1 MDNFKFERRVS
12 LFTAVF
18 IVIVVAFLVI
28 RNAPVADANLVV
40 LTRIILALAVGLLGA
55 TMPGFLNVTYN
66 FAGFAVRATGATALF
81 LIAYFGTS
89 HVEALHLPDT
99 LEKKNE
105 ISRHLSDP
113 NNCQTALSESQD
125 LIKIVPNDAVA
136 HSLNGFAE
144 YCVGNIPAALTA
156 FEVATTLD
164 PKYRPAKYNK
174 AAALVRLGRYPEAEA
189 VLALLIAADPNYTSA
204 RYNLAVAQAGLK
216 KYDESFQNFDLVY
229 EKDKQYDAAFGLGF
243 LYLLKG
249 TGPSED
255 KSLQHFKIALGTK
268 PPLVCVLYKKLPYD
282 HELQEE
288 KPFIDIA
295 RVAEANATFLRV
307 RANFDVKF
315 RDAVCQDVG

>member
-81 LIAYFGTS
+81 LIAYFGTP

-113 NNCQTALSESQD
+113 NMSD
-125 LIKIVPNDAVA
+125 R
-136 HSLNGFAE
+136 AE
-144 YCVGNIPAALTA
+144 RI
-156 FEVATTLD
+156 
-164 PKYRPAKYNK
+164 
-174 AAALVRLGRYPEAEA
+174 
-189 VLALLIAADPNYTSA
+189 
-204 RYNLAVAQAGLK
+204 AGL
-216 KYDESFQNFDLVY
+216 DQDRAERRGSAQSQWFCGILCR
-229 EKDKQYDAAFGLGF
+229 QY
-243 LYLLKG
+243 
-249 TGPSED
+249 PR
-255 KSLQHFKIALGTK
+255 
-268 PPLVCVLYKKLPYD
+268 
-282 HELQEE
+282 
-288 KPFIDIA
+288 
-295 RVAEANATFLRV
+295 RVDGV
-307 RANFDVKF
+307 
-315 RDAVCQDVG
+315 